1 MARITVEDCA
11 SKVNNRFEL
20 VVIAAQRAKDI
31 NSGAHIMLEKNND
44 KSAVIAL
51 REIASGQ
58 IDIDVLRESLFSR
71 IHTRNLVDQVE
82 DENLHVDGPDDEFE
96 YIADDENLFKDDDLA
111 SGDDQLFDDEI
122 DQDIDD
128 EL

>member
-20 VVIAAQRAKDI
+20 VIMAAQRAKDI
-31 NSGAHIMLEKNND
+31 NSGAHVMLEKNND

-58 IDIDVLRESLFSR
+58 VAIETLRESLFSR
-71 IHTRNLVDQVE
+71 VHTRNLVDEVE

-96 YIADDENLFKDDDLA
+96 YIADDENLFREDGLA
-111 SGDDQLFDDEI
+111 SGDDQLFDDEME
-122 DQDIDD
+122 QDIDD